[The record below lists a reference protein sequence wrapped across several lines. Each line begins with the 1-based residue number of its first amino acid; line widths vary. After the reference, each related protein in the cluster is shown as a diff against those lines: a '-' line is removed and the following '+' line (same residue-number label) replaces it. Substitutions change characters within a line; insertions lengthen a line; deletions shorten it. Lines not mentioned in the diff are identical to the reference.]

1 MYEVQGTLTCPPT
14 PPHPTIAIFK
24 NVRFTG
30 TVFGPQAKRWTLRKS
45 SGWRM
50 KYMLFVK
57 NYFLKPDK
65 SARDKD
71 ASGMNRRK
79 SSCTKIYC
87 LVQTL
92 PTKCACHGLCHHPV
106 SMVLLASMTHQQV
119 SHQHLDLTGGLKRSR
134 AHIFRHG
141 LEQTISMVQNKRH
154 LKSPTRDGKIH
165 TSIRQV
171 QHQRSQ

>member
-1 MYEVQGTLTCPPT
+1 
-14 PPHPTIAIFK
+14 
-24 NVRFTG
+24 
-30 TVFGPQAKRWTLRKS
+30 
-45 SGWRM
+45 
-50 KYMLFVK
+50 MLFVK

-71 ASGMNRRK
+71 ASGMNRCK

-106 SMVLLASMTHQQV
+106 SMILLASMTHQQV

-171 QHQRSQ
+171 QHQRSQQPQRETGNCCSIVLVSQQEIPELLMIIFMDSKPKLPIIISQLRL